1 MGMSNFKKLKS
12 MSLKEL
18 YNFLTI
24 NKIPTTNGFLE
35 DFYTVLR
42 NEETW
47 EIAKFLWA
55 NLENNCLLCAR
66 CNTTCNPMCDAGR
79 EEFLRNDWKG
89 YKAI

>member
-1 MGMSNFKKLKS
+1 

-18 YNFLTI
+18 YNFLTV
-24 NKIPTTNGFLE
+24 NKIPTANGFLE

-55 NLENNCLLCAR
+55 NFDDNCLLCAR
-66 CNTTCNPMCDAGR
+66 CNTLCGTMYDAGR

-89 YKAI
+89 YKVI